1 MYNTGVTSYQRG
13 ECNIFENSASFA
25 LTSFIFLSGSHDL
38 THVAVIVGV
47 SYPRGCNS
55 GRDRR
60 RSQTLLRHV
69 ILFVI
74 VSFDHC
80 AVGFSESEG
89 SMQDKERALDGDAA
103 VRQNLQERLLDAVKQ
118 ARQQPTCTS

>member
-13 ECNIFENSASFA
+13 ESNIFENSASFA

-47 SYPRGCNS
+47 SGGVPKLYYVMR
-55 GRDRR
+55 
-60 RSQTLLRHV
+60 L
-69 ILFVI
+69 LFVI

-80 AVGFSESEG
+80 F
-89 SMQDKERALDGDAA
+89 D
-103 VRQNLQERLLDAVKQ
+103 LLWVTVKVKGACRTRRGHWTGTQ
-118 ARQQPTCTS
+118 LSGKICRNGCSTP